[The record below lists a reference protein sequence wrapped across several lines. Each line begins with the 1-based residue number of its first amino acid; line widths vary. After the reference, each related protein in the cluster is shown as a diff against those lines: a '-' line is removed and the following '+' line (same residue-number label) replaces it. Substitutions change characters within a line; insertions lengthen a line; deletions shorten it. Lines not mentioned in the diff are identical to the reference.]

1 MPTAHPRSRDVAL
14 DAAAPDSGALRAA
27 LGETASWRAQAE
39 ALARELVARTVGSR
53 ETLFDVQRAF
63 AIFPPGSPAGDS
75 LFRLAEALP
84 RIPDRPS
91 RIAMLA
97 DRVPALRGWRA
108 AAALPFAGLAMNAIG
123 RQFVYAETIAEA
135 LRRAEHDARALPPRR
150 FSFDMLGEGARTAQ
164 DADRNFRRTMDA
176 IRAMERAVGAREAG
190 LRERLEVSVK
200 LSSIHPRYD
209 AASHA
214 QVRGELLDRLKQISG
229 RAAAAGIGLT
239 IDAEGSE
246 SLSLQLD
253 LFEALAEDPELE
265 RWRGLGLAV
274 QAYQPRAPQTVDA
287 LLEIAA
293 RRRER
298 GGMPIA
304 VRLVKGAYWDA
315 EVKRAQELGL
325 ERYPVFTDKRL
336 TDLSYLACV
345 RRLSAALDSVYP
357 QFATHNPVTLACVL
371 ALAGRPGG
379 TSAAPARFECQ
390 HLHGMGGA
398 LYLTLA
404 ATHPDVPVRTYAPVG
419 EKRELFAYLVRRL
432 LENSASSS
440 YVRQAARAKR
450 SDDLLGTG
458 FDFLDASPRPRVI
471 PLPTELHMPQ
481 RRIARGHDLGDSAT
495 LAEWAKSVNEERR
508 TWTAGS
514 LVNGEH
520 GLRPARPVVSPARPD
535 VTIGEVSEATPDMVR
550 SAVDCAHASRVAW
563 SAVSVPERAAAL
575 ERLADLLE
583 ADMAGLMALCVWEA
597 GKTLPDAMA
606 DVREAVDFCRYYA
619 QQARERLGSPMALPG
634 PVGESN
640 VLTLHGRGVFA
651 CISPWN
657 FPVAIFTGQVAAALV
672 AGNTVV
678 AKPAQ
683 QTALT
688 AYRIAELILKA
699 GIPPGA
705 FHFLPGDGGIGRALV
720 ADPRIAGI
728 AFTGST
734 ITART
739 IQRVLAER
747 EGPIAPLIAET
758 GGLNAMIVD
767 SSALPEQV
775 VDAVVASAFRSAGQ
789 RCSSLRVLYLQEE
802 IAPAVL
808 EMLQGAMAT
817 LRIGDPAD
825 PATDVGPVI
834 DAQAR
839 KELAEYISDLRS
851 RAKLIAESGPVP
863 AAGTY
868 VAPVAFEIGS
878 IREVPGERFGPILH
892 VARFPLEDL
901 DRVVDDINATGYGL
915 TMGVHTRLDSRAE
928 RIRARSAVGNLYVN
942 RNMIGAVVGVQPF
955 GGEGLSGTGPKAG
968 GPNYLVRFTTER
980 VFTVNTAAAGG
991 DLGLLA
997 GTTAAT

>member
-1 MPTAHPRSRDVAL
+1 MPTAHSRARDATI
-14 DAAAPDSGALRAA
+14 DAADSRALRTA
-27 LGETASWRAQAE
+27 LGETASWRAQAD
-39 ALARELVARTVGSR
+39 ALARGLVAA
-53 ETLFDVQRAF
+53 TLDWRGTLLEVQRAF

-84 RIPDRPS
+84 RIPDRRS

-97 DRVPALRGWRA
+97 DRVPALRGWKA
-108 AAALPFAGLAMNAIG
+108 AAALPFASVAMNAIG
-123 RQFVYAETIAEA
+123 RQFVYAQSVAAA
-135 LRRAEHDARALPPRR
+135 LRRGERDARARPARR
-150 FSFDMLGEGARTAQ
+150 FSFDMLGEGARTAL
-164 DADRNFRRTMDA
+164 DAERNFRRYLDA
-176 IRAMERAVGAREAG
+176 IRAMGRVVGAREG
-190 LRERLEVSVK
+190 VWRERLEVSVK

-209 AASHA
+209 AASYA
-214 QVRGELLDRLKQISG
+214 QVRGELLGRLRQISG

-253 LFEALAEDPELE
+253 LFEALASDPALD
-265 RWRGLGLAV
+265 RWGGLGLAV

-293 RRRER
+293 RRRKR

-315 EVKRAQELGL
+315 EIKRAQELGL
-325 ERYPVFTDKRL
+325 ARYPVFTDKGL
-336 TDLSYLACV
+336 TDLSYLACA
-345 RRLSAALDSVYP
+345 RRLSAGLDSVYP

-371 ALAGRPGG
+371 ALADRVGG
-379 TSAAPARFECQ
+379 ASASPARFECQ
-390 HLHGMGGA
+390 RLHGMGGA
-398 LYLTLA
+398 LYRALA
-404 ATHPDVPVRTYAPVG
+404 ATHPHLPVRTYAPVG
-419 EKRELFAYLVRRL
+419 DRRELFAYLVRRL
-432 LENSASSS
+432 LENSASTS

-450 SDDLLGTG
+450 PDDLLRAG
-458 FDFLDASPRPRVI
+458 FEFLDAGTRPRDI

-481 RRIARGHDLGDSAT
+481 RRIARGYDLGDSAV
-495 LAEWAKSVNEERR
+495 LAAWAKSVSEARR
-508 TWTAGS
+508 TWTAAP
-514 LVNGEH
+514 LVNGER
-520 GLRPARPVVSPARPD
+520 RPGPAHAAVSPARPD
-535 VTIGEVSEATPDMVR
+535 VTIGEVSEATPDMVP
-550 SAVDCAHASRVAW
+550 SAVDCAHAARIAW

-575 ERLADLLE
+575 DRLADLLE
-583 ADMAGLMALCVWEA
+583 ADMAALMALCVWEA

-619 QQARERLGSPMALPG
+619 QQARERFAGPAALPG

-640 VLTLHGRGVFA
+640 LLTMHGRGVFA

-688 AYRIAELILKA
+688 AYRVAELILEA
-699 GIPPGA
+699 GIPPGV
-705 FHFLPGDGGIGRALV
+705 FQLLPGDGGVGRALV
-720 ADPRIAGI
+720 ADPRIAGV

-734 ITART
+734 ATARA

-789 RCSSLRVLYLQEE
+789 RCSSLRVLYLQQE

-808 EMLQGAMAT
+808 DMLRGAMAT

-825 PATDVGPVI
+825 PATDIGPVI

-839 KELAEYISDLRS
+839 GKLAEYISDLRS

-863 AAGTY
+863 PAGTY

-901 DRVVDDINATGYGL
+901 DRIVDDINATGYGL
-915 TMGVHTRLDSRAE
+915 TMGVHTRMDSRAE

-991 DLGLLA
+991 DLDLLA
-997 GTTAAT
+997 GTAGAAT

>member
-1 MPTAHPRSRDVAL
+1 MPTAHSRSRDVAL
-14 DAAAPDSGALRAA
+14 EAAAADSGALRAA

-97 DRVPALRGWRA
+97 DRVPALRGWKA
-108 AAALPFAGLAMNAIG
+108 AAALPFASVAMNAIG
-123 RQFVYAETIAEA
+123 RQFVYAETIATA
-135 LRRAEHDARALPPRR
+135 LGRAAGARPARR
-150 FSFDMLGEGARTAQ
+150 FSFDMLGEGARTAA
-164 DADRNFRRTMDA
+164 DADRNFRRYMAA
-176 IRAMERAVGAREAG
+176 IRAMERAVGAREAV

-214 QVRGELLDRLKQISG
+214 QVRGELLGRLKQISG

-253 LFEALAEDPELE
+253 LFEALAADPELE
-265 RWRGLGLAV
+265 RWGGLGLAV

-287 LLEIAA
+287 LLAIGAC
-293 RRRER
+293 RRER
-298 GGMPIA
+298 GGKPIA

-336 TDLSYLACV
+336 TDLSYLACA
-345 RRLSAALDSVYP
+345 RRLSGAPDSVYP

-371 ALAGRPGG
+371 ALADRPGAAA
-379 TSAAPARFECQ
+379 AAPARFECQ
-390 HLHGMGGA
+390 RLHGMGGA
-398 LYLTLA
+398 LYRALA
-404 ATHPDVPVRTYAPVG
+404 AARPHLPVRTYAPVG
-419 EKRELFAYLVRRL
+419 ERRELFAYLVRRL
-432 LENSASSS
+432 LENSASTS

-450 SDDLLGTG
+450 SDDLLRTG
-458 FDFLDASPRPRVI
+458 FEFLDAGPRPRGI
-471 PLPTELHMPQ
+471 PSPTELHMPQ
-481 RRIARGHDLGDSAT
+481 RHIAKGYDLGDSAV
-495 LAEWAKSVNEERR
+495 LAAWAKSVNEARR
-508 TWTAGS
+508 TWTAGC
-514 LVNGEH
+514 LVNGKRQP
-520 GLRPARPVVSPARPD
+520 GPARPAVSPARPD
-535 VTIGEVSEATPDMVR
+535 VTIGEVSEATPDTAR
-550 SAVDCAHASRVAW
+550 SAVGSAYAARVAW
-563 SAVSVPERAAAL
+563 SAVSVPERAATL

-678 AKPAQ
+678 AKPAE
-683 QTALT
+683 QTPLT

-699 GIPPGA
+699 GIPPGV
-705 FHFLPGDGGIGRALV
+705 FHLLSGDGAIGRALV
-720 ADPRIAGI
+720 
-728 AFTGST
+728 
-734 ITART
+734 
-739 IQRVLAER
+739 
-747 EGPIAPLIAET
+747 
-758 GGLNAMIVD
+758 
-767 SSALPEQV
+767 
-775 VDAVVASAFRSAGQ
+775 
-789 RCSSLRVLYLQEE
+789 
-802 IAPAVL
+802 
-808 EMLQGAMAT
+808 
-817 LRIGDPAD
+817 
-825 PATDVGPVI
+825 
-834 DAQAR
+834 
-839 KELAEYISDLRS
+839 
-851 RAKLIAESGPVP
+851 
-863 AAGTY
+863 
-868 VAPVAFEIGS
+868 
-878 IREVPGERFGPILH
+878 
-892 VARFPLEDL
+892 
-901 DRVVDDINATGYGL
+901 
-915 TMGVHTRLDSRAE
+915 
-928 RIRARSAVGNLYVN
+928 
-942 RNMIGAVVGVQPF
+942 
-955 GGEGLSGTGPKAG
+955 
-968 GPNYLVRFTTER
+968 
-980 VFTVNTAAAGG
+980 
-991 DLGLLA
+991 
-997 GTTAAT
+997 